1 MPIAHLVLFCVFH
14 IIKACSA
21 LILEVSLFKVMEACL
36 DSTWSLVSS
45 RNDRMILLLPQTSE
59 QRQKDYLSMFKYDNS
74 LPKVTAAI
82 FIVERTNK

>member
-1 MPIAHLVLFCVFH
+1 
-14 IIKACSA
+14 
-21 LILEVSLFKVMEACL
+21 MEACL

-82 FIVERTNK
+82 FIVERTNKWPFLFRKSLAQITDRIIIKLIES